1 LDGEDPFIL
10 LGSHFALR
18 RTADSRRRIFLALGV
33 AANTVFT
40 ETKMTTTR
48 TMCPMNCHP
57 TLCGMLVK
65 VEENKVIGVRGDP
78 DNPDSRGFLCIRG
91 QAAREVFDNPGR
103 LLYPLVRDRREDPFR
118 RATWDE
124 ALERVTTAITAHP
137 PHATAIWPGHGTF
150 TTNYGTRV
158 SAQLFARFANF
169 HGSQFF
175 SPTMI
180 CWGLGAFGLALTGM
194 QETHTKE
201 DMGEHSRLI
210 LLWGANFASQPNTA
224 RFVNAARARGARI
237 VAVDV
242 RQTEA
247 TAKAD
252 EVLLLRP
259 GTDGALALALMHVI
273 CAEQLFDAG
282 FVASHTVG
290 FAALAEHVRK
300 FSPLWAAGVTGI
312 AAERIVELARLYA
325 STKPAMIVLGGSSM
339 HKGDNGWQASRAIA
353 CLPGLTGNVGIPG
366 AGFGPRHGASAH
378 GRGLASIV
386 EPERRTP
393 GTALPNQMSTVLEA
407 MHDGRIA
414 NMLLMGTNM
423 LSSFADSNR
432 VADGLARTRF
442 VVSYDLFLNDTA
454 KRFADVVLPSTA
466 WLEELGCKS
475 AFTHLYLMEPALAA
489 AGETKP
495 AAWVMRE
502 LAARLGLDGF
512 FQWESDEVLLNAIL
526 DHPATGRAT
535 VSSLR
540 AQGGIGELRISHVA
554 NPSLEFDTPSR
565 KIEFYSEDA
574 ARLGLPALPEWTAA
588 SDLEVDS
595 RYPFTL
601 SQGRTLTHFHGFYNN
616 GRELPTLARRELE
629 PRVWISTADA
639 ISRGLSDGAPIRVF
653 NARGELQAHAH
664 VTERIPSGT
673 LWLRDGWPG
682 LNGLTDSASVL
693 PDAAAD
699 RFTFS
704 AGQSTFNAR
713 VDVTGA

>member
-1 LDGEDPFIL
+1 
-10 LGSHFALR
+10 
-18 RTADSRRRIFLALGV
+18 
-33 AANTVFT
+33 
-40 ETKMTTTR
+40 MTTTR

-65 VEENKVIGVRGDP
+65 VEEKKVVSVRGDP

-103 LLYPLVRDRREDPFR
+103 LLHPLVRDRREDPFR

-124 ALERVTTAITAHP
+124 ALERITTALSAYP
-137 PHATAIWPGHGTF
+137 PQATAIWPGHGTF

-169 HGSQFF
+169 HGSQFLN
-175 SPTMI
+175 PTMI

-252 EVLLLRP
+252 DVMLLRP
-259 GTDGALALALMHVI
+259 GTDASLALALMHVI
-273 CAEQLFDAG
+273 CAEQLFDAE
-282 FVASHTVG
+282 FVAAHTVG
-290 FAALAEHVRK
+290 FAALAEHVRA

-312 AAERIVELARLYA
+312 AAERIVELARLY
-325 STKPAMIVLGGSSM
+325 SGTKPAMIVLGGSSM
-339 HKGDNGWQASRAIA
+339 HKGDNGWQASRAVA
-353 CLPGLTGNVGIPG
+353 CLPGLTGNVGMPG

-378 GRGLASIV
+378 GRGLASV
-386 EPERRTP
+386 MEPQRRKP
-393 GTALPNQMSTVLEA
+393 GTALPNQMAAVIEA
-407 MHDGRIA
+407 LHDGRIA
-414 NMLLMGTNM
+414 NLLLMGTNM
-423 LSSFADSNR
+423 LSSFADSAR
-432 VADGLARTRF
+432 VAEGLARTQL
-442 VVSYDLFLNDTA
+442 VVSYDLFLNETA
-454 KRFADVVLPSTA
+454 KHFADVVLPSTA

-489 AGETKP
+489 AGESKP
-495 AAWVMRE
+495 ATWVMRA
-502 LAARLGLDGF
+502 LAAGLGLDGF
-512 FQWESDEVLLNAIL
+512 FPWASDEALLDAIL

-535 VSSLR
+535 VASLR
-540 AQGGIGELRISHVA
+540 AQGGIGELQISHVA
-554 NPSLEFDTPSR
+554 NPTLEFDTPSR

-574 ARLGLPALPEWTAA
+574 ARLGLPALPEWQAA
-588 SDLEVDS
+588 GDLEADA
-595 RYPFTL
+595 RYPLTL
-601 SQGRTLTHFHGFYNN
+601 SQGRTLAHFHGFYNN

-629 PRVWISTADA
+629 PRVWISPADA
-639 ISRGLSDGAPIRVF
+639 ISRGLSDGAHIRVY
-653 NARGELQAHAH
+653 NARGVLPARAH
-664 VTERIPSGT
+664 VTERIPTGT

-682 LNGLTDSASVL
+682 LNVLTDSASVL

-713 VDVTGA
+713 VEVAAA

>member
-1 LDGEDPFIL
+1 
-10 LGSHFALR
+10 
-18 RTADSRRRIFLALGV
+18 
-33 AANTVFT
+33 
-40 ETKMTTTR
+40 MTTTR

-57 TLCGMLVK
+57 TLCGMLVE
-65 VEENKVIGVRGDP
+65 VEENKVVSVRGDP

-124 ALERVTTAITAHP
+124 ALGRITAALCAHP
-137 PHATAIWPGHGTF
+137 PQATAIWPGHGTF

-175 SPTMI
+175 NPTMI

-252 EVLLLRP
+252 DVMLLRP
-259 GTDGALALALMHVI
+259 GTDAALALALMHVI
-273 CAEQLFDAG
+273 CAEQLFDAE
-282 FVASHTVG
+282 FVAAHTVG
-290 FAALAEHVRK
+290 FAALAEHVRA

-312 AAERIVELARLYA
+312 AAERIVELARLYS
-325 STKPAMIVLGGSSM
+325 STKPSMIVLGGSSM
-339 HKGDNGWQASRAIA
+339 HKGDNGWQASRAVA
-353 CLPGLTGNVGIPG
+353 CLPGLTGNVGVPG

-378 GRGLASIV
+378 GRGLASVV
-386 EPERRTP
+386 EPQRRKP
-393 GTALPNQMSTVLEA
+393 GTAMPNQMATVIEA
-407 MHDGRIA
+407 LHDGRVA
-414 NMLLMGTNM
+414 NLLLMGTNM
-423 LSSFADSNR
+423 LSSFADSAR
-432 VADGLARTRF
+432 VAEGLARTNL
-442 VVSYDLFLNDTA
+442 VVSYDLFLNETA
-454 KRFADVVLPSTA
+454 KRSADVVLPSTA

-475 AFTHLYLMEPALAA
+475 AFTHLYLMEPSLAA
-489 AGETKP
+489 AGESKP
-495 AAWVMRE
+495 ATWVMRE

-512 FQWESDEVLLNAIL
+512 FPWASDEALLDAIL

-535 VSSLR
+535 VASLR

-554 NPSLEFDTPSR
+554 NPTLEFDTPSR
-565 KIEFYSEDA
+565 KIEFYSKDA
-574 ARLGLPALPEWTAA
+574 ARLGLPALQEWQAA
-588 SDLEVDS
+588 GDLEADA
-595 RYPFTL
+595 RYPLTL
-601 SQGRTLTHFHGFYNN
+601 TQGRTLAHFHGFYNN
-616 GRELPTLARRELE
+616 GRELPTLARREPE

-639 ISRGLSDGAPIRVF
+639 ISRGLSDGAPIRVY
-653 NARGELQAHAH
+653 NARGELSARAH
-664 VTERIPSGT
+664 VTERIPTGT

-682 LNGLTDSASVL
+682 LNVLTDSASVL

-699 RFTFS
+699 RFAFS

-713 VDVTGA
+713 VEVTAA

>member
-1 LDGEDPFIL
+1 
-10 LGSHFALR
+10 
-18 RTADSRRRIFLALGV
+18 
-33 AANTVFT
+33 
-40 ETKMTTTR
+40 MTTTR

-57 TLCGMLVK
+57 TLCGMLVE
-65 VEENKVIGVRGDP
+65 VEENKVVSVRGDP

-91 QAAREVFDNPGR
+91 QAAREVFENPGR
-103 LLYPLVRDRREDPFR
+103 LLYPLVRDRRDDPFR

-124 ALERVTTAITAHP
+124 ALERVRTALAANP
-137 PHATAIWPGHGTF
+137 PHATATWPGHGTF

-158 SAQLFARFANF
+158 SAQLFSRFANF

-175 SPTMI
+175 NPTMI

-224 RFVNAARARGARI
+224 RFFNAARARGARI

-252 EVLLLRP
+252 DVLLLRP
-259 GTDGALALALMHVI
+259 GTDAALALALMHVI

-282 FVASHTVG
+282 FVAAHTVG
-290 FAALAEHVRK
+290 FTALAEHVRT

-312 AAERIVELARLYA
+312 AAERIVAMARLYA

-339 HKGDNGWQASRAIA
+339 HKGDNGWQASRAVA

-378 GRGLASIV
+378 GRGLASVI
-386 EPERRTP
+386 EPQRRKP
-393 GTALPNQMSTVLEA
+393 GTALPNQMATVIEA
-407 MHDGRIA
+407 LHDGRIA
-414 NMLLMGTNM
+414 NLLLMGTNM
-423 LSSFADSNR
+423 LSSFADSAR
-432 VADGLARTRF
+432 VAEGLARTQL

-475 AFTHLYLMEPALAA
+475 AFTHLYLMEPALAP
-489 AGETKP
+489 AGESKP
-495 AAWVMRE
+495 ATWVMRE

-512 FQWESDEVLLNAIL
+512 FPWESDEALLNAIL

-535 VSSLR
+535 VASLR

-554 NPSLEFDTPSR
+554 NPTLEFDTPSR

-574 ARLGLPALPEWTAA
+574 ARLGLPALPAWQAVG
-588 SDLEVDS
+588 DLEENS
-595 RYPFTL
+595 GYPLTL
-601 SQGRTLTHFHGFYNN
+601 SQGRTLAHFHGFYNN

-639 ISRGLSDGAPIRVF
+639 VARGLSDGAPIRVY
-653 NARGELQAHAH
+653 NARGELPARAH
-664 VTERIPSGT
+664 VTERIPIGT

-682 LNGLTDSASVL
+682 LNVLTDSASVL

-699 RFTFS
+699 RFAFS

-713 VDVTGA
+713 VEVTAA

>member
-1 LDGEDPFIL
+1 
-10 LGSHFALR
+10 
-18 RTADSRRRIFLALGV
+18 
-33 AANTVFT
+33 
-40 ETKMTTTR
+40 MTTTR

-57 TLCGMLVK
+57 TLCGMLVE
-65 VEENKVIGVRGDP
+65 VEENKVVSVRGDP

-103 LLYPLVRDRREDPFR
+103 LLHPLVRDRREDPFR

-124 ALERVTTAITAHP
+124 ALERITTALAAHP
-137 PHATAIWPGHGTF
+137 PQATALWPGHGTF
-150 TTNYGTRV
+150 TTNYGTRIN
-158 SAQLFARFANF
+158 AQLFARFANF

-175 SPTMI
+175 NPTMI

-252 EVLLLRP
+252 DVLLLRP

-273 CAEQLFDAG
+273 CTEQLFDAG
-282 FVASHTVG
+282 FVAAHTVG
-290 FAALAEHVRK
+290 FAALAEHVRS

-312 AAERIVELARLYA
+312 AAERIVELARVYA
-325 STKPAMIVLGGSSM
+325 NTKPAMIVLGGSSM
-339 HKGDNGWQASRAIA
+339 HKGDNGWQASRAVA

-366 AGFGPRHGASAH
+366 AGLGPRHGASAH
-378 GRGLASIV
+378 GRGLASV
-386 EPERRTP
+386 TEPQRRAP
-393 GTALPNQMSTVLEA
+393 GTALPNQMATVIEA
-407 MHDGRIA
+407 LHDGRIA
-414 NMLLMGTNM
+414 NLLLMGTNM
-423 LSSFADSNR
+423 LSSFADSAR
-432 VADGLARTRF
+432 VAEGLARTHL
-442 VVSYDLFLNDTA
+442 VVSYDLFLNETA
-454 KRFADVVLPSTA
+454 QRFADVVLPSTA

-495 AAWVMRE
+495 ATWVMRE
-502 LAARLGLDGF
+502 LATRLGLEGF
-512 FQWESDEVLLNAIL
+512 FPWASDEALLDAIL

-535 VSSLR
+535 VASLR
-540 AQGGIGELRISHVA
+540 AQGGMGALRISHVA
-554 NPSLEFDTPSR
+554 NPTLDFGTPSR

-574 ARLGLPALPEWTAA
+574 ARLGLPALPAWQATGDLAA
-588 SDLEVDS
+588 NA
-595 RYPFTL
+595 RYPLTL

-616 GRELPTLARRELE
+616 GRELPTLARRELA
-629 PRVWISTADA
+629 PRVWISNADA
-639 ISRGLSDGAPIRVF
+639 ASRGLSDGAAIRVY
-653 NARGELQAHAH
+653 NARGELAARAH
-664 VTERIPSGT
+664 VTERIPCGT

-682 LNGLTDSASVL
+682 LNTLTDSAPVL

-699 RFTFS
+699 RFAFS

-713 VDVTGA
+713 VEVAAA